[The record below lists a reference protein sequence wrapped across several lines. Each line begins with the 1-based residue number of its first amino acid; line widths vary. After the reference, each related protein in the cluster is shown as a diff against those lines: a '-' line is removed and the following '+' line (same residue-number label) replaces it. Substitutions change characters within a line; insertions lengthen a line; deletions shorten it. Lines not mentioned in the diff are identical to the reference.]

1 MLCAAEEEGADG
13 RGPPVRGRA
22 GTRERGRGA
31 ADKRGQVAARERGGR
46 GMEERAGGPRGST
59 GRNWPDRGGREG
71 FSFPFFFL
79 SNSFFSFSKVYLY
92 TFIHSRYF
100 LGAKN
105 EMLGET
111 TCVKCY

>member
-1 MLCAAEEEGADG
+1 VWEGVLVG
-13 RGPPVRGRA
+13 R
-22 GTRERGRGA
+22 
-31 ADKRGQVAARERGGR
+31 
-46 GMEERAGGPRGST
+46 GGPRGSDARESE
-59 GRNWPDRGGREG
+59 GGGGGGARAGIGPAGGRG
-71 FSFPFFFL
+71 FSFFSFPL
-79 SNSFFSFSKVYLY
+79 TPFFSFSKVYLC